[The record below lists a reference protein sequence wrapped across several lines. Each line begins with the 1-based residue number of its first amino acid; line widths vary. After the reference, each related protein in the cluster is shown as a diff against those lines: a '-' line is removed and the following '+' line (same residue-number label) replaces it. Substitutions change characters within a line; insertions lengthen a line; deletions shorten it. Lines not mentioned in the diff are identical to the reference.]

1 MFERCRARAIDDGPA
16 EAPRGKTPRVRRLSI
31 GVVGCGTA
39 GSAAAIFLA
48 RAGHRVTVYERVR
61 DPGPVGA
68 GITLQ
73 PTGLHVLEKLGL
85 KREIVARGARLDRLH
100 CVTYP
105 DKRTLIDLQYRHVD
119 DRFYGVGIHRGVVF
133 QSLFHEVQESG
144 VDLRL
149 GVSCT
154 DLERAA
160 DEVAVAGGA
169 PFRAAP
175 RRYFVVDD
183 EGRRH
188 GPHELVLV
196 CDGARSSFRDDTDL
210 TKVVA
215 PYAWGALWFVGEDK
229 EKRFRRTLYQ
239 VVEKN
244 QKMLGLLPTGT
255 GPSGITPLVSLYW
268 SVRADRLEDLLAN
281 GIDAWKEEV
290 LDMVPDA
297 EDLVFQ
303 IRGRESLLFSAYHDV
318 RMSRWSTRNVV
329 YLGDAGH
336 AMSPQLGQGCNL
348 ALWDAM
354 VLSECLAED
363 VPLSIALDR
372 YSRKRREHLAFYQL
386 ATRWL
391 TPFFQG
397 DEPAFGTLRDVA
409 MPIMNKVGFT
419 RKIMAMSMC
428 GVVDGFFGKTLP
440 L

>member
-1 MFERCRARAIDDGPA
+1 M
-16 EAPRGKTPRVRRLSI
+16 RRLSI
-31 GVVGCGTA
+31 GVIGCGTA
-39 GSAAAIFLA
+39 GSAVAIFLA
-48 RAGHRVTVYERVR
+48 RAGHHVTVYERVR
-61 DPGPVGA
+61 EPGPVGA

-85 KREIVARGARLDRLH
+85 KREIVSRGARIDRLH
-100 CVTYP
+100 CVTHTK
-105 DKRTLIDLQYRHVD
+105 KRTLLDLHYRHAS

-149 GVSCT
+149 GVSCV
-154 DLERAA
+154 DLERA
-160 DEVAVAGGA
+160 E
-169 PFRAAP
+169 PAAESFASGPGRSVP
-175 RRYFVVDD
+175 RRYRIVDD

-210 TKVVA
+210 TKVVS

-244 QKMLGLLPTGT
+244 QKMLGLLPSGT

-268 SVRADRLEDLLAN
+268 SVRADRLEELLST
-281 GIDAWKEEV
+281 GIERWKDEI

-303 IRGRESLLFSAYHDV
+303 IRGRESLLFSVYHDV
-318 RMSRWSTRNVV
+318 RMARWNTRSVV

-354 VLSECLAED
+354 TLADCLAAD
-363 VPLSIALDR
+363 VELPTALDT
-372 YSRKRREHLAFYQL
+372 YSRIRREHLAFYQL

-397 DEPAFGTLRDVA
+397 DDEGFGTLRDVA
-409 MPIMNKVGFT
+409 MPIMNKIGFT
-419 RKIMAMSMC
+419 RKIMALSMC
-428 GVVDGFFGKTLP
+428 GVVDGFFGKTLAI
-440 L
+440 

>member
-1 MFERCRARAIDDGPA
+1 
-16 EAPRGKTPRVRRLSI
+16 VHRLSI
-31 GVVGCGTA
+31 GVIGCGTA

-48 RAGHRVTVYERVR
+48 RAGHQVTVYERVR

-85 KREIVARGARLDRLH
+85 KREVVSRGARIDRLH
-100 CVTYP
+100 CVTHGN
-105 DKRTLIDLQYRHVD
+105 KRTLLDLHYRHVD

-144 VDLRL
+144 VELRL
-149 GVSCT
+149 GVACM
-154 DLERAA
+154 DLARGEERVTSFA
-160 DEVAVAGGA
+160 GA
-169 PFRAAP
+169 PGRASP
-175 RRYFVVDD
+175 RQYFVVDGD
-183 EGRRH
+183 GRRH
-188 GPHELVLV
+188 GPHELILV

-210 TKVVA
+210 TKIVA
-215 PYAWGALWFVGEDK
+215 PYEWGALWFVGEDK

-239 VVEKN
+239 VVDKN
-244 QKMLGLLPTGT
+244 EKMLGLLPTGT

-268 SVRADRLEDLLAN
+268 SVRGDRLADLLEN
-281 GIDAWKEEV
+281 GLDKWKDEL
-290 LDMVPDA
+290 LDMAPDA

-318 RMSRWSTRNVV
+318 RMARWNTRSVV

-354 VLSECLAED
+354 TLAECLTED
-363 VPLSIALDR
+363 VALPTALDT
-372 YSRKRREHLAFYQL
+372 YSRKRRDHLAFYQL

-397 DEPAFGTLRDVA
+397 DNRAFGTLRDVA
-409 MPIMNKVGFT
+409 MPLMNKVGFT
-419 RKIMAMSMC
+419 RRIMALSMC
-428 GVVDGFFGKTLP
+428 GVVDGFFGKTLS